1 MAKLTFHG
9 GAQSVTGGNY
19 LLETQKSKILIDCGM
34 FQGFREAEEE
44 NYEKFPYD
52 PSKIDAVFI
61 THAHI
66 DHIGRLPKLVKEG
79 YTGVIYSTPPTA
91 DLAPIMLE
99 DSQNLIASE
108 AKDDNHPPLY
118 TEKEVK
124 LVEQQFKGID
134 YDREFVVTE
143 DIRVRLRDA
152 GHILGS
158 AIVEVYITENGE
170 EKKIVFSGDLG
181 NSPAPLLNDI
191 KYIEDADYVLMETVY
206 GDRLHEDKEER
217 KNILEKSIED
227 VVTSGGTLMIPT
239 FALERTQEILYE
251 INSLIKNNRIPEVP
265 IFLDSPLAIKAT
277 EVYKKYRSNPLYFNN
292 KTGEFLKENHNL
304 FDFSNLNISLKT
316 EESKAINDVP
326 APKVI
331 IAGSGMSTGG
341 RIMHHEIRY
350 LPDPKSMLLI
360 IGYQAKRTLG
370 RRLFEGEKEVK
381 IYGQE
386 VSVRAKI
393 RAIGGYSAHADQNGL
408 YSWIEH
414 INKGSK
420 RKLKKVF
427 CIQGEEEAANT
438 FAKRLRDE
446 LAIDAHV
453 PEPDE
458 VFEF

>member
-9 GAQSVTGGNY
+9 GALSVTGGNY
-19 LLETQKSKILIDCGM
+19 LLETQNSKILVDCGM

-52 PSKIDAVFI
+52 ASKIDAVFI

-66 DHIGRLPKLVKEG
+66 DHIGRLPKLIKEG
-79 YTGVIYSTPPTA
+79 YKGPIYATPPTA
-91 DLAPIMLE
+91 DLTPVMLE
-99 DSQNLIASE
+99 DSQHLLAAE
-108 AKDDNHPPLY
+108 AEDDNHPPLY

-124 LVEQQFKGID
+124 LTEQQFKGVD
-134 YDREFVVTE
+134 YGKDIVVND

-158 AIVEVYITENGE
+158 AIVEVYVTENGE

-191 KYIEDADYVLMETVY
+191 DYIEDADYVLVETVY

-217 KNILEKSIED
+217 KSILENSIED

-239 FALERTQEILYE
+239 FALERTQELLYE
-251 INSLIKNNRIPEVP
+251 INSLMKNNRIPQVP

-277 EVYKKYRSNPLYFNN
+277 EVYRKYRKNSMYFND
-292 KTGEFLKENHNL
+292 KTEEFIKEGHNL
-304 FDFSNLNISLKT
+304 FQFPNLEITLKT
-316 EESKAINDVP
+316 EESKAINEVP

-360 IGYQAKRTLG
+360 IGYQANRTLG
-370 RRLFEGEKEVK
+370 RRLFDGVKEVK

-408 YSWIEH
+408 YEWIAN
-414 INKGSK
+414 INRGK
-420 RKLKKVF
+420 RELKKVF
-427 CIQGEEEAANT
+427 CIQGEEEAAT
-438 FAKRLRDE
+438 AFAVRLRDN
-446 LAIDAHV
+446 LAIDAEV
-453 PEPDE
+453 PKPDD